1 MYLNTDIKTSR
12 HYDIMR
18 FEISDK
24 KRCDEF
30 INIFNHLKHFTDN
43 INLMVNP
50 DKLYIQGMDQSHV
63 CVYELSLDKTW
74 FNVWDVSSDETYGIH
89 IPIFNK
95 ILHTCSDKQ
104 TIKVYSND
112 SDKLEIEFS
121 SEAKGDFNKFFEIP
135 LMDIDSDL
143 LNIPD
148 CDYEVDITMDAKK
161 FKSLVDELSNFSDT
175 LDIQCNEGNFSIE
188 ANGDAANMKVIIDMN
203 DIDSYSVIEDE
214 TVNASF
220 GIRYL
225 SQMCQFHKLATNCS
239 IYISR
244 NIPIQIK
251 YEMNDSSMMR
261 FYLAPKIDD

>member
-1 MYLNTDIKTSR
+1 MYLNTYIKTTR
-12 HYDIMR
+12 HSDIMR

-50 DKLYIQGMDQSHV
+50 DKLYIQGMDTSHV

-74 FNVWDVSSDETYGIH
+74 FNLWDVTVDETYGIH
-89 IPIFNK
+89 LPIFNK

-104 TIKVYSND
+104 TIKVYSD
-112 SDKLEIEFS
+112 DTAKLEIEFS
-121 SEAKGDFNKFFEIP
+121 SEVKGDFNKFFDIP
-135 LMDIDSDL
+135 LMDIESDL
-143 LNIPD
+143 LNIPE

-175 LDIQCNEGNFSIE
+175 LDIRCNEGNFSIE

-203 DIDSYSVIEDE
+203 DIESYSVIEDE
-214 TVNASF
+214 TVTASF
-220 GIRYL
+220 GVRYL